1 MKFDPVRLPERHQ
14 YDCEQLT
21 SLLLV
26 FMDSTTL
33 LYDSTVQLKIQGE
46 VAQNTCPNRT
56 HLHIHSLIIHV
67 RFDISNCVK
76 LEHA

>member
-14 YDCEQLT
+14 YDCELT

-33 LYDSTVQLKIQGE
+33 LYDSTVQLKIQVE
-46 VAQNTCPNRT
+46 VVQNTCPNHT
-56 HLHIHSLIIHV
+56 CLHIHSLIIHV
-67 RFDISNCVK
+67 RFDISNRVK